1 VHEPPVAFAEPDKV
15 TVIVFVPD
23 VGAIRYQS
31 SLRTLE
37 FVSLLI
43 DVRLWLPYEMLET
56 LTDADLIEIPT
67 IIILFEPEP
76 VVWLHEIE
84 VEPFGPLFPELLLSK
99 VMVVLS
105 VHAL

>member
-1 VHEPPVAFAEPDKV
+1 MHEPPVAFAEPDKV

-31 SLRTLE
+31 SLRTPLE

-43 DVRLWLPYEMLET
+43 DVRFWLPYEMLET

-76 VVWLHEIE
+76 VV
-84 VEPFGPLFPELLLSK
+84 
-99 VMVVLS
+99 
-105 VHAL
+105 